1 MASQHARHLPLMY
14 DPAQNNK
21 QVLFNDV
28 SILLRDTEVGSRA
41 VEVDG
46 VGS

>member
-1 MASQHARHLPLMY
+1 MIQLRIINRY
-14 DPAQNNK
+14 F
-21 QVLFNDV
+21 FNDV

-46 VGS
+46 IGSRMLLLTLYMVH